1 MKEPGYPVADDEEA
15 MADLSVDH
23 AQTVDRFRSAQ
34 RITASATAGNAV
46 TEDLR
51 QALIHYRALFSDLLG
66 DEGNASD
73 GQARPSFAQPSPD
86 SVVAGRPVEDR
97 PYGSQH

>member
-1 MKEPGYPVADDEEA
+1 MKDRGYPVADDEEA

-23 AQTVDRFRSAQ
+23 APTVDRFCAAQ
-34 RITASATAGNAV
+34 RITANAAAGNAD

-66 DEGNASD
+66 DEDDASD
-73 GQARPSFAQPSPD
+73 GQAPPSFTRSSRD
-86 SVVAGRPVEDR
+86 SVVAGRPR
-97 PYGSQH
+97 RRAAGRI